1 MPEPENR
8 MSKPAVA
15 DRPAT
20 ETDISEILKR
30 CSSVQNMAYDAIAN
44 GTYRQDVMRL
54 VARIRELESQAL
66 AAT

>member
-1 MPEPENR
+1 MPALENR
-8 MSKPAVA
+8 MSKSAVA

-20 ETDISEILKR
+20 EADISEMLKR

-54 VARIRELESQAL
+54 VARIRELEAKS
-66 AAT
+66 